1 MGGQEG
7 ETYMHLHC
15 FLTNMVTSQG
25 LVESIIT
32 LKKEKFPG
40 YFSFR
45 QLLCTSLR
53 KPSSVPKSK
62 TRAAEGD

>member
-1 MGGQEG
+1 
-7 ETYMHLHC
+7 
-15 FLTNMVTSQG
+15 MVTSQG

-40 YFSFR
+40 YFSFW

-62 TRAAEGD
+62 TRAAEED